1 MISKKSINTM
11 AWIAAA
17 MMAAGVSLSAWA
29 QQTITAVNLAPEAS
43 STRVVLNLTGP
54 VAYKLFT
61 LDNPRRVVVDIK
73 DVRDSHP
80 AIALPSDAVVSGVR
94 TAVQA
99 GDDLR
104 MVFDVRDSVAASAFA
119 ATPDAS
125 GGHRLVLT
133 LRHAPRAVA
142 NSYQAQPVPAKP
154 VKVASP
160 APADTQGIGAKPVL
174 NPLAAKPAGVPV
186 KVAMATPVPLG
197 TGVSGSP
204 ASAPGKGRDVVVAVD
219 AGHGGQDP
227 GAIGPKG
234 AHEKVVTLA
243 ISMLLV
249 EELNRQRGVK
259 AKLVRTGDY
268 FIPLKTRRDIARTKL
283 NADLFVSIHADAA
296 LRRSARGASV
306 FALSR
311 NGATSS
317 LAQVLADRENEA
329 DLVGGLSVKDDMV
342 ASVIADLALEGQ
354 MEHSSKVGSRVL
366 RELGGV
372 ATLHKRQIEKAGFA
386 VLKSADFPSILVET
400 GFISNPQEEA
410 NLTNRA
416 HQQKLAR
423 AITRGVM
430 GYFGDH
436 PPPATWLAWQRET
449 KGSIPAVV
457 TSPVSPDAVL
467 ASNTSPVAARK
478 ADTKAPAKPVVTAAS
493 RPAIRSVAKSSPKSA
508 PKAPAKLS
516 AHRISRGETLAGI
529 ADRYDVELADLRR
542 ANAIRNDNLI
552 RIGQVLTI
560 PDT

>member
-1 MISKKSINTM
+1 MINKKAFKT
-11 AWIAAA
+11 IAC
-17 MMAAGVSLSAWA
+17 MVAGWVFAGGPLGAWA
-29 QQTITAVNLAPEAS
+29 QQTITAVRLTPEAS
-43 STRVVLNLTGP
+43 STQVILNLTGP
-54 VAYKLFT
+54 VTYKLFT
-61 LDNPRRVVVDIK
+61 LDNPRRVVVDLK
-73 DVRDSHP
+73 DARESHP
-80 AIALPSDAVVSGVR
+80 AIVLPSDAVVSGVR
-94 TAVQA
+94 TAVQG

-104 MVFDVRDSVAASAFA
+104 MVFDVRESVSPTAFVAS
-119 ATPDAS
+119 PDAS

-133 LRHAPRAVA
+133 MRHAARPAARPATAVA
-142 NSYQAQPVPAKP
+142 TRPVTPVVTPA
-154 VKVASP
+154 SRLP
-160 APADTQGIGAKPVL
+160 AAGQGIGARPAI
-174 NPLAAKPAGVPV
+174 NPLAAKPAGNPV

-197 TGVSGSP
+197 TGSSGSVTP
-204 ASAPGKGRDVVVAVD
+204 APRSLRDVVVAVD

-234 AHEKVVTLA
+234 TYEKVVTLA
-243 ISMLLV
+243 ISKALV
-249 EELNRQRGVK
+249 DELNRQRGVK

-268 FIPLKTRRDIARTKL
+268 FIPLKSRRDIARTKL

-311 NGATSS
+311 TGATSS
-317 LAQVLADRENEA
+317 LAQMLADRENEA
-329 DLVGGLSVKDDMV
+329 DLVGGALGVKDDMV

-366 RELGGV
+366 REMGGV
-372 ATLHKRQIEKAGFA
+372 ARLHKRQIEKAGFA

-410 NLTNRA
+410 NLINRA
-416 HQQKLAR
+416 YQLTLAR

-436 PPPATWLAWQRET
+436 PPPSTWLAWQRET
-449 KGSIPAVV
+449 KGGIPAVV
-457 TSPVSPDAVL
+457 SAPLPGENRLAPVSVATATPKAV
-467 ASNTSPVAARK
+467 AR
-478 ADTKAPAKPVVTAAS
+478 
-493 RPAIRSVAKSSPKSA
+493 SA
-508 PKAPAKLS
+508 PSSTRKVQARQPS
-516 AHRISRGETLAGI
+516 HRITRGETLAGI